1 MLKHYHTTFKRS
13 NSNDQPQQKNQ
24 ESISDEQ
31 IHDSNQNVRRIPLR
45 RRYLIENQHFHQQN
59 KSASPTGSTLVSN
72 SPNETIKRWN
82 SFHSTRRECHPNR
95 FKQKERHSITPGAS
109 SGYVTPAKYLTHD
122 ERYYKL
128 IRNQLSHKH
137 QQAENIQTSSINLSE
152 TDLTSEIDNNDDI
165 LHIDDDDDDLSDDNN
180 SDSSLLSG
188 TATSLASVSTP
199 IRSSATSSP
208 LLRRGKSLAS
218 EIISNDLEKK
228 NKLRSKSI
236 TVAVPTTSFIKSNS
250 ASVG

>member
-13 NSNDQPQQKNQ
+13 NSNDQPQQKKQ

-31 IHDSNQNVRRIPLR
+31 INDSNQNVRRIPLR
-45 RRYLIENQHFHQQN
+45 RRYLIENQQFHQQN
-59 KSASPTGSTLVSN
+59 KSSSPTGSTLASN

-109 SGYVTPAKYLTHD
+109 SGNATPVKYLTHD

-128 IRNQLSHKH
+128 IRNQLSYKH
-137 QQAENIQTSSINLSE
+137 QQAEHIQTSSTNLSE
-152 TDLTSEIDNNDDI
+152 IDLTSETDNNDDI
-165 LHIDDDDDDLSDDNN
+165 LHIDDDDLSDDNN

-188 TATSLASVSTP
+188 TATPLATVSTP

-208 LLRRGKSLAS
+208 LLRRGKSLAN
-218 EIISNDLEKK
+218 EIICNDLQKK